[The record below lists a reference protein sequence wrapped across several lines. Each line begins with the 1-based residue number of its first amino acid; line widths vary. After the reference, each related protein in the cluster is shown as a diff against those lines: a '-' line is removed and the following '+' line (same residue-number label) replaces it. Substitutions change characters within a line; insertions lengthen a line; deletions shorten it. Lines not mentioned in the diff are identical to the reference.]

1 MKTFRIYETRPVT
14 STLIYEVKADTKEQA
29 IQMVENGEANIEDEV
44 ANVDWSV
51 DSKYESEEI

>member
-1 MKTFRIYETRPVT
+1 MKTFRIYETRPAT

-44 ANVDWSV
+44 TNVDWSV